1 MPQDLEKDRDQTPS
15 LRCDLGV
22 VRVTNMTMPPSS
34 ISETLQVQL
43 MGPFTALRRPHSLFS
58 SILSCSQLFLWAFAP
73 PSIVVVVMFSR
84 LREPL
89 CCCCGP
95 SSDPSRHLF
104 FRRCCGMSFFC
115 SRHLSS
121 TCCGLS
127 SRPSDPSRPL
137 FFRRYCGRRPI
148 PLVHLFLDVVVR
160 CHSSPLVI
168 RRLCLTLLW
177 AVLV

>member
-1 MPQDLEKDRDQTPS
+1 MLPIV
-15 LRCDLGV
+15 C
-22 VRVTNMTMPPSS
+22 
-34 ISETLQVQL
+34 
-43 MGPFTALRRPHSLFS
+43 
-58 SILSCSQLFLWAFAP
+58 LWAFAP
-73 PSIVVVVMFSR
+73 PSIFVVVMFSR
-84 LREPL
+84 LRE
-89 CCCCGP
+89 P

-177 AVLV
+177 AVLVRLCSPTPFLSFAALPSWHHRYPPIHLTSLLPPAICSCRFGDHRPAYTTPL